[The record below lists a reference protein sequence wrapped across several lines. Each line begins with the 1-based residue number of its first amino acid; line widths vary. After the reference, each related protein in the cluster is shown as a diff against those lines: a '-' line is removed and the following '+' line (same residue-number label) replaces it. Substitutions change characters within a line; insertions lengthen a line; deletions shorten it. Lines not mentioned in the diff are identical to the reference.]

1 MRGRRRCRRHG
12 GQFGPCS
19 CSLGKLSRLIEP
31 VLLYLLCDNGPR
43 YGYELLEKIPELAL
57 TDSEIDVG
65 AVYRTLRRLERAGC
79 VTSRWEPGPGGPKRH
94 VYTVTPVGREHLQ
107 DWATV
112 LERRG
117 SQMVEFAKKARTVD
131 GS

>member
-1 MRGRRRCRRHG
+1 MRGHGRCRRHG
-12 GQFGPCS
+12 RQFGPCS
-19 CSLGKLSRLIEP
+19 CSLGKLSRLVEP
-31 VLLYLLCDNGPR
+31 VLLYLLCEDGPR
-43 YGYELLEKIPELAL
+43 YGYELLERIPELAL

-79 VTSRWEPGPGGPKRH
+79 VTSHWEAGPGGPKRH
-94 VYTVTPVGREHLQ
+94 VYTVTTVGRQHLQ

-117 SQMVEFAKKARTVD
+117 AQMVAFAEKAHELE
-131 GS
+131 G

>member
-1 MRGRRRCRRHG
+1 MPRQGQCRRHG
-12 GQFGPCS
+12 RQFGPCS

-31 VLLYLLCDNGPR
+31 VVLYLLCEDGPR
-43 YGYELLEKIPELAL
+43 YGYELLDRIPELAL
-57 TDSEIDVG
+57 TDSEIDIG
-65 AVYRTLRRLERAGC
+65 AVYRMLRELERAGC

-94 VYTVTPVGREHLQ
+94 VYRVTPVGRHHLQ
-107 DWATV
+107 DWAIV

-117 SQMVEFAKKARTVD
+117 SQMVQFASKARQL

>member
-1 MRGRRRCRRHG
+1 MRGRGQCRRHG
-12 GQFGPCS
+12 RQFGPCS
-19 CSLGKLSRLIEP
+19 CSLGKLSRLVEP
-31 VLLYLLCDNGPR
+31 VVLYLLCENGPR
-43 YGYELLEKIPELAL
+43 YGYELLEMIPGLAL

-65 AVYRTLRRLERAGC
+65 AVYRTLKRLERAGC

-94 VYTVTPVGREHLQ
+94 VYTATRVGHQHLQ

-112 LERRG
+112 LQRRG
-117 SQMVEFAKKARTVD
+117 SQMVAFSDKARRLG